1 MTNGVLLFAFNN
13 SNIDYVK
20 QAIFCAKRVK
30 KYLGLD
36 VQVVTDAVDYIKAE
50 YPFWNKYINHIT
62 YQESPKPARKKFY
75 DGIYSNKTLEWKNS
89 ARNTAYELS
98 VFDKTLVIDTDFI
111 ISNNKLLTCFECN
124 QEFMIA
130 KKYNLVNTKKLEPS
144 FDRISD
150 KSIPMFWATVIYF
163 EKSKTSKFIFDLV
176 AHIKENYNYYRL
188 VYNIIEKKFRND
200 FAFSIAIHIINS
212 FQNKTSW
219 PLEIPTDMWVS
230 TDKDILLDIKDSNIK
245 LLAHKEYDYIA
256 VKLKDANTHIM
267 NKFSLNKFIDEEFK
281 NE

>member
-50 YPFWNKYINHIT
+50 YPFWHKYIDYIT

-98 VFDKTLVIDTDFI
+98 VFDKTLVIDTDFV

-130 KKYNLVNTKKLEPS
+130 KKYNLVNTKKLEP
-144 FDRISD
+144 
-150 KSIPMFWATVIYF
+150 
-163 EKSKTSKFIFDLV
+163 KF
-176 AHIKENYNYYRL
+176 
-188 VYNIIEKKFRND
+188 
-200 FAFSIAIHIINS
+200 
-212 FQNKTSW
+212 
-219 PLEIPTDMWVS
+219 
-230 TDKDILLDIKDSNIK
+230 
-245 LLAHKEYDYIA
+245 
-256 VKLKDANTHIM
+256 
-267 NKFSLNKFIDEEFK
+267 
-281 NE
+281 